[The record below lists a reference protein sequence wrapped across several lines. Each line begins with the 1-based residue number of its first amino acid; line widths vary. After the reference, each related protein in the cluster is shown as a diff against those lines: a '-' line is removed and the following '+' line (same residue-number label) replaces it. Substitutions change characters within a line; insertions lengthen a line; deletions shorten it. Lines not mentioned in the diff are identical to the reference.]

1 MNLKLEAVS
10 LRLKSEL
17 IHPNKTGWLVGL
29 KFSLDG
35 KRIIASDY
43 PSGVI
48 VVWDVVSGKRLT
60 TIDTIYRRI
69 VVSPDWRTLFAP
81 HGKRRHEHVEQDGKP
96 MLRWIFDGEIRVW
109 SLEDGKLLRTYRH
122 QPPRGIDSIQLSPN
136 GTKFITTDDLSGI
149 YERSYKSTASLWN
162 AKSGEYRTLDGR
174 HSPGPFSPDGRYFS
188 SILLQEEGSYAQARK
203 LIDVATGQEK
213 WSIPVEDKNAS
224 LGVSAFSRD
233 GRILFG
239 TVQVF
244 DRPNKWD
251 HWRSW
256 MKWWDA
262 ATGREM
268 ASFEGEKDGG
278 FFIHDRCF
286 SPDGQ
291 ILAVFDWKGDKK
303 KTILNLYS
311 IAEKRLLRTVVLG
324 EKMEGLECWPSDLTF
339 HPAGRWLAV
348 ITRLYPETDLKRD
361 LDPRDLPRPRILLI
375 ETAAGEIRETMI
387 APQAIAYT
395 ACFSPDGGTLAT
407 GGHGRVLL

>member
-1 MNLKLEAVS
+1 
-10 LRLKSEL
+10 
-17 IHPNKTGWLVGL
+17 
-29 KFSLDG
+29 
-35 KRIIASDY
+35 
-43 PSGVI
+43 
-48 VVWDVVSGKRLT
+48 
-60 TIDTIYRRI
+60 
-69 VVSPDWRTLFAP
+69 
-81 HGKRRHEHVEQDGKP
+81 
-96 MLRWIFDGEIRVW
+96 
-109 SLEDGKLLRTYRH
+109 
-122 QPPRGIDSIQLSPN
+122 
-136 GTKFITTDDLSGI
+136 
-149 YERSYKSTASLWN
+149 
-162 AKSGEYRTLDGR
+162 
-174 HSPGPFSPDGRYFS
+174 
-188 SILLQEEGSYAQARK
+188 
-203 LIDVATGQEK
+203 
-213 WSIPVEDKNAS
+213 
-224 LGVSAFSRD
+224 
-233 GRILFG
+233 
-239 TVQVF
+239 
-244 DRPNKWD
+244 
-251 HWRSW
+251 